1 MSWEISCLREHDHS
15 LDKEEDQLESHF
27 HTEGISLLSTDYM
40 DVEAKSIFTCR
51 DFKSVVALYKDISSF
66 KWSQIKFNLKK
77 QLNI

>member
-1 MSWEISCLREHDHS
+1 MSWKISCLREHDHS

-27 HTEGISLLSTDYM
+27 HTDRGDLSILTM

-66 KWSQIKFNLKK
+66 KWSHPSNKV
-77 QLNI
+77 